1 MNLVFIISH
10 FLCFSKIIFIRF
22 SAVFLYDKAHEN
34 VRSVQLAVKYC
45 GDMNLC
51 FIFRHR
57 QLSSIDENSQTGKVG
72 NEVRQRASKNLGTNP
87 CLAVGLFYTFSFIFL
102 LLWLLKGRKARS
114 YGIFPGN
121 RVGNG
126 IATECATGCP

>member
-10 FLCFSKIIFIRF
+10 FLCFSKIFFIHF
-22 SAVFLYDKAHEN
+22 SAVFLCDKAHEN

-51 FIFRHR
+51 FIF
-57 QLSSIDENSQTGKVG
+57 
-72 NEVRQRASKNLGTNP
+72 
-87 CLAVGLFYTFSFIFL
+87 L
-102 LLWLLKGRKARS
+102 LLWLLKGRKADS

-121 RVGNG
+121 RPGNG
-126 IATECATGCP
+126 IATKCATG